1 MTHIK
6 KTIPDTV
13 DPLQF
18 AYRQNRSTN
27 DAVNNAIHAALT
39 HLEGKDTY
47 VRMLFID
54 YSSAFNTVIPH
65 KPTDKHL
72 ILGLSP
78 PPLQLGAELSHRQTP
93 VSQSP

>member
-27 DAVNNAIHAALT
+27 KAVNNAIHT
-39 HLEGKDTY
+39 EGTY
-47 VRMLFID
+47 VRMPLID
-54 YSSAFNTVIPH
+54 DSSSFNTVIPQIL
-65 KPTDKHL
+65 TDKL
-72 ILGLSP
+72 LTLGLSP
-78 PPLQLGAELSHRQTP
+78 PPLQLGAELSHRPTP